1 MVYWS
6 FSYAVKLQI
15 FAFLCNGDP
24 KGQIFREMLKH
35 LSVAFFISS
44 QASFPNGI
52 E

>member
-15 FAFLCNGDP
+15 FAFLCNGDL
-24 KGQIFREMLKH
+24 KGQIFKEMLKH
-35 LSVAFFISS
+35 LSVAFFFSA
-44 QASFPNGI
+44 QASFLNGM